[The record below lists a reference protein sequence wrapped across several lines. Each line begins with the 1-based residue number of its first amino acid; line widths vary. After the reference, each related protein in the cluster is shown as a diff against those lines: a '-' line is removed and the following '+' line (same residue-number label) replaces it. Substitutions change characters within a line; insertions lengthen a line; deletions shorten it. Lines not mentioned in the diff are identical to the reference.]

1 MAQNYR
7 PHARIEVTEVTNF
20 ILVEEILHK
29 LQPPAEKGSL
39 RHIVSSRVNLGGRK
53 PPRFGR
59 RAQALHSAWDA
70 THALPEPTLGVSWL
84 HLPWL

>member
-39 RHIVSSRVNLGGRK
+39 RHIVS
-53 PPRFGR
+53 
-59 RAQALHSAWDA
+59 
-70 THALPEPTLGVSWL
+70 
-84 HLPWL
+84 